1 MGYQTA
7 STGDVESVVDEEY
20 GGMWFLKEPLE
31 TSELGVTILELEPGA
46 RGMEHD
52 ESGSG
57 QEEVYVCVDG
67 EATFEVGDDTVTV
80 GENEA
85 IRVDAGTTRE
95 VFNRGDERV
104 KLVIAG
110 APTSADA

>member
-1 MGYQTA
+1 MAYQTA
-7 STGDVESVVDEEY
+7 SASDVESVVDEEY

-31 TSELGVTILELEPGA
+31 ASELGVSVLELEPGA

-52 ESGSG
+52 ESGTS

-67 EATFEVGDDTVTV
+67 EATFEIAGDTVTV

-85 IRVDAGTTRE
+85 VRVDAETTRQ
-95 VFNRGDERV
+95 VFNRGEERLR
-104 KLVIAG
+104 LVIAG

>member
-1 MGYQTA
+1 MAYQTA
-7 STGDVESVVDEEY
+7 SASDVESVVDEEY

-31 TSELGVTILELEPGA
+31 TDHVGVSILELEPGA

-52 ESGSG
+52 ESETR

-67 EATFEVGDDTVTV
+67 EATFEVDDETVTI

-85 IRVDAGTTRE
+85 LRVDAETTRQ
-95 VFNRGDERV
+95 VFNRSDDRLR
-104 KLVIAG
+104 LVIAG
-110 APTSADA
+110 APTSASE